1 MRMSGEFMKTWCA
14 VAAVALLA
22 PGMARA
28 DEPAPQPAPAPAAA
42 PASAP
47 AATATASAEP
57 AKKDEKKEEKKEE
70 TAPQNA
76 SLMTPEQLAALGK
89 WTFNLGMDNIVG
101 SGTFVNAE
109 YFGYAGTALSVS
121 WTKPLRFA
129 GRNFLFNGG
138 TGMTVEYSR
147 PDALNGRRLGWSDIR
162 VGLAMPGAYRDAL
175 TGISINPAIS
185 ATVPITL
192 ESWGT
197 GTITNLTAGVRA
209 IRRFGPIDLRLGA
222 TGGYTV
228 NTSPYVR
235 QYASVG
241 PDNVATALCRVS
253 DVSCGTGGLT
263 NKFTLGTN
271 LVALWFFNDD
281 LLFYGTLGWNL
292 RWRNA
297 ATMEVD
303 EFTPKAVDVNGNPV
317 AQVGLRPTD
326 VVSGSVGFN
335 YNLTDVFSISFT
347 LSNDGP
353 PKTFDNKAL
362 RNPFLDLVSPANNF
376 TNYTLSLY
384 ATL

>member
-1 MRMSGEFMKTWCA
+1 MKTWCA
-14 VAAVALLA
+14 VAAAALLA
-22 PGMARA
+22 PGLARA
-28 DEPAPQPAPAPAAA
+28 EEPAPQPATAPAAA
-42 PASAP
+42 APAAAP
-47 AATATASAEP
+47 AATATATADP
-57 AKKDEKKEEKKEE
+57 AKEEEKKEEKKEE
-70 TAPQNA
+70 MAPQNA

-109 YFGYAGTALSVS
+109 YFGYVGTAFSLS
-121 WTKPLRFA
+121 WTKPLRLA
-129 GRNFLFNGG
+129 GKNLLFNGG

-147 PDALNGRRLGWSDIR
+147 PDALNGRRVGWSDIR
-162 VGLAMPGAYRDAL
+162 VGLAMPGAYKDKL
-175 TGISINPAIS
+175 TGISINPFIG

-192 ESWGT
+192 ESWGQ

-209 IRRFGPIDLRLGA
+209 IRRFGPIDLRLGFN
-222 TGGYTV
+222 GGYTV

-235 QYASVG
+235 NYAAPG
-241 PDNVATALCRVS
+241 PDNIATALCRVS
-253 DVSCGTGGLT
+253 DASCGTGGLT
-263 NKFTLGTN
+263 NKFNLGTN

-281 LLFYGTLGWNL
+281 LLFYGTLGWNV

-297 ATMEVD
+297 ATLEVD
-303 EFTPKAVDVNGNPV
+303 EFTPRGVDVNGNPV

-326 VVSGSVGFN
+326 ITSGSLGFN
-335 YNLTDVFSISFT
+335 YNLTDVFSVSFT

-353 PKTFDNKAL
+353 PKTFDNKSL

-376 TNYTLSLY
+376 TNYTLSLF

>member
-1 MRMSGEFMKTWCA
+1 MKTWCA

-28 DEPAPQPAPAPAAA
+28 DEPAPQPASAPAAA

-47 AATATASAEP
+47 AATATASADP
-57 AKKDEKKEEKKEE
+57 AKQEEKKEEKKEE

-89 WTFNLGMDNIVG
+89 WTFNLGVDNIVG

-109 YFGYAGTALSVS
+109 YYAFVGSALSVS

-129 GRNFLFNGG
+129 GKNLLFNGG
-138 TGMTVEYSR
+138 TGLNVEYSK
-147 PDALNGRRLGWSDIR
+147 PDALNGRRVGWTDLR
-162 VGLAMPGAYRDAL
+162 LGLAMPGAYKDKL
-175 TGISINPAIS
+175 TGISINPSIG

-197 GTITNLTAGVRA
+197 GTVTNLTAGVRA
-209 IRRFGPIDLRLGA
+209 IRRFGPVDLRLGV
-222 TGGYTV
+222 TGGYVV
-228 NTSPYVR
+228 NTSPYVK

-241 PDNVATALCRVS
+241 PDNIATALCRVS

-263 NKFTLGTN
+263 NKLTLGTN

-281 LLFYGTLGWNL
+281 LLFYGTLGWNV

-297 ATMEVD
+297 ATTTVD
-303 EFTPKAVDVNGNPV
+303 EFTPKGVDVNGNPV
-317 AQVGLRPTD
+317 AQVGMRPSD
-326 VVSGSVGFN
+326 IMSGSVGVN
-335 YNLTDVFSISFT
+335 YNLTDVFSLSFT

-353 PKTFDNKAL
+353 VKTFDNKSL
-362 RNPFLDLVSPANNF
+362 RNPFLDLVSPANNL